1 MAVERV
7 TRRTR
12 EVVDRIHE
20 ELYSAGIYM
29 PKSRIIEYIILHYAD
44 NALERLKEAKGGDQA
59 TTPGE
64 PEAKPPT
71 GGGTGG
77 GGP

>member
-44 NALERLKEAKGGDQA
+44 NALERLKEAKGSQA

-71 GGGTGG
+71 GGDTGG

>member
-29 PKSRIIEYIILHYAD
+29 PKSRIIEYIILHYAND
-44 NALERLKEAKGGDQA
+44 ALERLKEAKGNPP
-59 TTPGE
+59 TTPQGW
-64 PEAKPPT
+64 PPNPGLR
-71 GGGTGG
+71 GGGG